1 MWERYTGDLVG
12 CRNLGNAELNA
23 ATLKKTGEFASHL
36 LVFLVRTVFLFLFWE
51 AVGIFY
57 DKYKLNVLKV
67 TSDGA

>member
-1 MWERYTGDLVG
+1 MWERHTGDLIG

-23 ATLKKTGEFASHL
+23 ATFKRTTEFTSHL
-36 LVFLVRTVFLFLFWE
+36 LVFLVRTIFLFLFWE